1 MKIDVAYIPL
11 KYYDFE
17 YLIYTDVWLQ
27 PRLVDYFAIMLDA
40 DDKQVD
46 VLFASIGK
54 GSFEICTEF
63 YVMRRNNFSIGFLG
77 SILSFADKLGA
88 HDQEIA
94 NERYKSLIPQD
105 RIKIHTLDF
114 VLFLDGSTI
123 TWREFYNV
131 RPSLFHANW
140 PIRRNF

>member
-17 YLIYTDVWLQ
+17 YLIYTDVDLVWLQ

-54 GSFEICTEF
+54 GSFEICTGF

-77 SILSFADKLGA
+77 SILSCADKLGA

-105 RIKIHTLDF
+105 RIKP
-114 VLFLDGSTI
+114 
-123 TWREFYNV
+123 
-131 RPSLFHANW
+131 RPYSRHQFSFAPQRTPYASSPCSRHRFM
-140 PIRRNF
+140 P